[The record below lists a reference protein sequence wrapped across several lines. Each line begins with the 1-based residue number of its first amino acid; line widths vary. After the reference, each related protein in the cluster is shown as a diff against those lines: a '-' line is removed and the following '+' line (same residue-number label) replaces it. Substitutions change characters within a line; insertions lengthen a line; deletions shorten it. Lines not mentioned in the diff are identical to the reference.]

1 MRDKGQV
8 GQIICTCGRVGEL
21 RTRNNGKFLPFLMC
35 KSCGMKQ
42 GKDALR
48 AEWLANEAPDNSLG
62 VYGEFPQGAS
72 TSNETTKNVKPE
84 QVASSNQHQ
93 KEWVPDESTL
103 PENVEPEQAAAPTKT
118 SDTSNS
124 GVSIGVKV
132 GLGLLSLLALAIG
145 VKNLNLPN

>member
-1 MRDKGQV
+1 MRAKGQV

-48 AEWLANEAPDNSLG
+48 AEWLANEAPNNSLG

-72 TSNETTKNVKPE
+72 TSNETTENVEPE
-84 QVASSNQHQ
+84 QVTTSSKLL
-93 KEWVPDESTL
+93 KEWVPDESTP
-103 PENVEPEQAAAPTKT
+103 PENVESAQVATPTDT
-118 SDTSNS
+118 GGTSNS